1 MNARSAWRRLQAA
14 LISALTVNAAVFG
27 CLDAEAKSGKA
38 SRVAANASAAAD
50 KGAGNGDSDA
60 GAAPG
65 GTTALVPYFPPY
77 PPMVHPVRV
86 GLLRGVSHA
95 NFAIY
100 DRPGAVFVDGKPI
113 FPIKPNMVYK
123 VDGQGITELANGMRV
138 PIPSN
143 KRTYISSPNYQVWAA
158 GKWWRGCIEIVSFG
172 NSINVI
178 NLLDL
183 EEYLLGVV
191 PAEMPPNWHM
201 EALKA
206 QAIAARSYAWAHL
219 GNGSKWYKT
228 QGFDLV
234 PDVRDQAY
242 KGLGREH
249 PRTFQAVQMTR
260 GIVLKNANRVK
271 PGFYR
276 AKVGDAMENLNIR
289 KSKVPGGK
297 LEQLTGVSNIVGVT
311 VKQWDT
317 AGNAHSIQV
326 MSPSSSS
333 EVSGVALAKRLGF
346 ATAGILDIHEEG
358 PSWVFTYRGPGNGAR
373 GLSQHGANEFA
384 NKGWRFD
391 QILQQYYQ
399 DNDGKLRL
407 DYLDYYKPMFVRAPA
422 PKKKKSK
429 ATKYEDEDGTIKI
442 PKDED

>member
-1 MNARSAWRRLQAA
+1 MNAKNSSLLASL
-14 LISALTVNAAVFG
+14 ALTFLIVNCGLFAA
-27 CLDAEAKSGKA
+27 DAKSEKA
-38 SRVAANASAAAD
+38 SKVVASSH
-50 KGAGNGDSDA
+50 GT
-60 GAAPG
+60 
-65 GTTALVPYFPPY
+65 TTALVPYFHPY
-77 PPMVHPVRV
+77 PPMVHPVRI
-86 GLLRGVSHA
+86 GLLRSVSQA

-100 DRPGAVFVDGKPI
+100 DRPGAIFVDGQPI
-113 FPIKPNMVYK
+113 FPIKPNLVYR
-123 VDGQGITELANGMRV
+123 VDGHGITELANGMRI
-138 PIPSN
+138 PIPGN
-143 KRTYISSPNYQVWAA
+143 KRTYISSPNYQVWTA

-172 NSINVI
+172 NTINVI
-178 NLLDL
+178 NLVDL

-191 PAEMPPNWHM
+191 PAEMPPNWHL

-219 GNGSKWYKT
+219 GTGSKWYKS
-228 QGFDLV
+228 QGYDLV

-242 KGLGREH
+242 QGLAREH
-249 PRTFQAVQMTR
+249 PRTFQAVKLTR
-260 GIVLKNANRVK
+260 GIVLKNANKVK

-289 KSKVPGGK
+289 KKSVPGAK

-317 AGNAHSIQV
+317 SGNAHSIQV
-326 MSPSSSS
+326 MGPSTVR
-333 EVSGVALAKRLGF
+333 EVSGVELARRLGF

-358 PSWVFTYRGPGNGAR
+358 PSWMFTYRGPGNGAR

-384 NKGWRFD
+384 KKGWRFD

-407 DYLDYYKPMFVRAPA
+407 DYLDSYKPMFVRKPA
-422 PKKKKSK
+422 PKKKSK
-429 ATKYEDEDGTIKI
+429 ATELEDENGAIRM
-442 PKDED
+442 PKDEE